1 MGEARTKRRE
11 GFCGRSH
18 PSTNV
23 SKASLSIITGVR
35 TSSPM
40 IRAQVLR
47 RVVRDGSIS
56 SGLASKS
63 SLSPNSA
70 SSKEIREC
78 IDIRR
83 CHILTFPSPRTVMLY
98 VDDEIVKC
106 EFSSRRGYG
115 DILLDRYTLRR

>member
-1 MGEARTKRRE
+1 M
-11 GFCGRSH
+11 
-18 PSTNV
+18 
-23 SKASLSIITGVR
+23 
-35 TSSPM
+35 M
-40 IRAQVLR
+40 RAQVLR

-78 IDIRR
+78 TDIRR
-83 CHILTFPSPRTVMLY
+83 CHILTSSSPRTVMLY
-98 VDDEIVKC
+98 VDDEVVKC